1 MGVVV
6 KEPFNVLNVII
17 RAENNASEFLK
28 NIDGNIETMIFNI
41 YTHCFDLEKEFN
53 VEIFL
58 IMSETKNANLEEL
71 KGFDIAK
78 YKLNKNGF
86 QDLNDVLKK
95 ENHIKKNNISL
106 TRGYRADMRL
116 DMSEIKKL
124 EQGYYEIVVKVDKK
138 IITSYPFSVKNN

>member
-6 KEPFNVLNVII
+6 KDPFNVLNVII
-17 RAENNASEFLK
+17 RTENNASEFLK

-41 YTHCFDLEKEFN
+41 YTQCFDLEKEFN

-58 IMSETKNANLEEL
+58 IMSETKIADLEKL

-86 QDLNDVLKK
+86 QDSNDFSKK
-95 ENHIKKNNISL
+95 ENHIKKNNIAL
-106 TRGYRADMRL
+106 TRGYIADMRL
-116 DMSEIKKL
+116 DMSGIKKL
-124 EQGYYEIVVKVDKK
+124 EQGYYEIVVKVNEQ